1 LSSNCLNGAAL
12 RESAK
17 MDRPLGR
24 YLSKNLPGGLVP
36 VIADSRD

>member
-36 VIADSRD
+36 VFAHFSD